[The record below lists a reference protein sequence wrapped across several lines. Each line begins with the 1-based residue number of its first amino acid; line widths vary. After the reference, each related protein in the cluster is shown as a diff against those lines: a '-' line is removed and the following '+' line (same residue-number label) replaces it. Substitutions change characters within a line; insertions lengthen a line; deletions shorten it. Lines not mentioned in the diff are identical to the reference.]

1 VPSPVEHAA
10 VTNQIQTILYR
21 IPNKMCGRKLLISL
35 KKKKKEKIPK
45 ISTKAMAWVIQCYP
59 HTQVDAPGPH
69 TQAKKSR

>member
-10 VTNQIQTILYR
+10 VMNQIQTILYR

-45 ISTKAMAWVIQCYP
+45 LAQRLWL
-59 HTQVDAPGPH
+59 G
-69 TQAKKSR
+69 